1 MWASIL
7 VEVSSSILPVLVWLW
22 LSARHP
28 KADHFYEVS
37 EYDGRAIPEF
47 LELTNDDPGI
57 VVVAAAGGGI
67 QVAAWDVRVGTGQ
80 ISDDS
85 RFFDRLL
92 PPQDISRASEL
103 YALHPESPCLLNLT
117 RAHKYA

>member
-37 EYDGRAIPEF
+37 EYDGRAIPDLKL
-47 LELTNDDPGI
+47 LELTNDDTGI
-57 VVVAAAGGGI
+57 VFVAAAGGGI
-67 QVAAWDVRVGTGQ
+67 QAAAWDVRVGTGRASRDRSNIGRLSTL
-80 ISDDS
+80 ISG
-85 RFFDRLL
+85 RLL
-92 PPQDISRASEL
+92 LVAS
-103 YALHPESPCLLNLT
+103 
-117 RAHKYA
+117 